1 MSYFDYFIILILLIG
16 FILGFKDGLVRK
28 IIGLLGVIVGL
39 ALAIQYSEVAGSYI
53 SPVFNNE
60 LYLAE
65 IIAGILIFV
74 LTIFTTSVIK
84 RIVHPLDKVN
94 RFLNQFMGGLTGA
107 LQMLFFISAFLLFL
121 DIFNIPSKSTK
132 DISVL
137 YGEVYSLIPKTIDF
151 IAGEKVESQLYIQNY
166 IEAKDTASFVEEA
179 DSMLIIEGENDT
191 PNNLR

>member
-1 MSYFDYFIILILLIG
+1 
-16 FILGFKDGLVRK
+16 LGFKDGLVRK

-39 ALAIQYSEVAGSYI
+39 ALSIQYSEVAGSYI
-53 SPVFNNE
+53 APVFNDE
-60 LYLAE
+60 VYLSE

-121 DIFNIPSKSTK
+121 DIFNIPSQSTK
-132 DISVL
+132 SASLL
-137 YGEVYSLIPKTIDF
+137 YGDVYSLIPKTIDF
-151 IAGEKVESQLYIQNY
+151 IAGEKVESQMYIQNY
-166 IEAKDTASFVEEA
+166 IEAKDTSSFTEEP
-179 DSMLIIEGENDT
+179 DSMLIIEGENDI
-191 PNNLR
+191 PDSLR